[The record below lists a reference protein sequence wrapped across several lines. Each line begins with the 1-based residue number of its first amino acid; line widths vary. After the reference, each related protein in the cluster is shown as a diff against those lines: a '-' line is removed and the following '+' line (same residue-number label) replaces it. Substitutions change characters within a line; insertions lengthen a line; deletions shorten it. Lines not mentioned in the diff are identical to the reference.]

1 MSGQS
6 SYDPLYVAFL
16 YYFNRE
22 RDYFECHEVMEAL
35 WLEEGRDAL
44 YQGLLQVAVGLHH
57 HRNDNIDGA
66 VKLMNAAID
75 KLEGRDSV
83 VLGIDL
89 NRLIIDAAGHLS
101 ALTHNGEIPF
111 PFQDMDIRILD
122 PALNALVDNFD
133 PATLEVGH

>member
-6 SYDPLYVAFL
+6 FYDPLYVAFL

-44 YQGLLQVAVGLHH
+44 YQGLLQVAVSLHH

-111 PFQDMDIRILD
+111 HFQDMDIRILD
-122 PALNALVDNFD
+122 PALNALIDNFD